1 MCIGKKIIIS
11 WEKSKSFL
19 RGYSVPSCIEKEN
32 SGLIGSPARKVERM
46 LLIHDQIVN
55 DKEVDLSDYVVE
67 KGVEA
72 GGMFCR
78 IMNLSQPRTRFLSLR
93 TDMLQ
98 NNLDLPSHTISDW
111 KQFVH
116 EVILDHVEENSEQI
130 GGIDCIVQI
139 DESILEKENIT

>member
-1 MCIGKKIIIS
+1 MEFRHASLKGKCELAIS
-11 WEKSKSFL
+11 FVLKFWACPYRVKFSSNFYE
-19 RGYSVPSCIEKEN
+19 GTQ
-32 SGLIGSPARKVERM
+32 IGS
-46 LLIHDQIVN
+46 VN
-55 DKEVDLSDYVVE
+55 TRFVYAIRSVE